1 MPLCTVPSAAK
12 GPAEFRL
19 TPTQQCWELF
29 CEKHLPNFP
38 EQFECIQNVST
49 VLRGEVSGWACV
61 CELACV
67 CKCVCVCVKVCA
79 CVCECAFACEYVC
92 RCEYECT
99 IPVCVCALT
108 HSAFLL
114 SFTVLQFTVCIL
126 LRLLLFLVVV
136 VVTVV
141 ARSSCRFAT

>member
-1 MPLCTVPSAAK
+1 M
-12 GPAEFRL
+12 
-19 TPTQQCWELF
+19 
-29 CEKHLPNFP
+29 
-38 EQFECIQNVST
+38 
-49 VLRGEVSGWACV
+49 
-61 CELACV
+61 
-67 CKCVCVCVKVCA
+67 CKCVCVKVCA
-79 CVCECAFACEYVC
+79 CVCVC
-92 RCEYECT
+92 VSVHLRVNTYAGV
-99 IPVCVCALT
+99 IMNVPYLCVCALT